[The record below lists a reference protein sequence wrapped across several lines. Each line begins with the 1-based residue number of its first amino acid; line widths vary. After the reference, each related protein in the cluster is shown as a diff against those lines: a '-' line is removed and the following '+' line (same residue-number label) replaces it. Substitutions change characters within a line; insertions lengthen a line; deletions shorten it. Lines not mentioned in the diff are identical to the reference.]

1 MVPTGRCCPP
11 SLGKETKK
19 SVRAVQCAECSHW
32 SLNRSLAGRLR
43 VHARTW
49 PAPAAGAR
57 SCGAAQSV
65 GPRRAAPPRRPRRQR
80 RCSIRQHT
88 RARPRARPPARRARA
103 SPTGTARRP
112 PASWPRSRRSP
123 HPGAACSAGQVRRSR
138 RRRRPHW
145 MHIVARASGA
155 DAGAPGAVCL
165 AWRRPRR
172 ERCSGTGSGKAVQT
186 SARAWLQLASSK
198 WSATVQRSPAHWDPT
213 CPAARRAA
221 ARAPRR
227 RPQPSGPLPA
237 RARRCCQ
244 PAAAPAPA
252 RPTRV
257 ARVRSQPGCGCGAA
271 SQRRRASAFRRG
283 ARTRGLST
291 GVQLTSVPARY
302 AAACGCLTTRRCAA
316 GGQAPPALDSAGC
329 AGAPAL
335 APQRTCAVQAGAQ
348 TQGWVLCPRADAA
361 RIAAGDAKGA
371 GTLAQR
377 PSQLPCVHVSTL
389 LCGRDEHLCT
399 AKIDQHRHA

>member
-1 MVPTGRCCPP
+1 
-11 SLGKETKK
+11 
-19 SVRAVQCAECSHW
+19 
-32 SLNRSLAGRLR
+32 
-43 VHARTW
+43 
-49 PAPAAGAR
+49 
-57 SCGAAQSV
+57 
-65 GPRRAAPPRRPRRQR
+65 
-80 RCSIRQHT
+80 
-88 RARPRARPPARRARA
+88 
-103 SPTGTARRP
+103 
-112 PASWPRSRRSP
+112 
-123 HPGAACSAGQVRRSR
+123 
-138 RRRRPHW
+138 
-145 MHIVARASGA
+145 VARAAGA